1 MPRDLGS
8 EAAYDDVVLGV
19 LVYEFAPRNV
29 PASDRQIRGRL
40 KQRGLG
46 AFDPTR
52 IERLRRFKDELQL
65 EIHKADA
72 SAYFVGRR
80 GRYCA
85 VQDFDVPRLV
95 RDMKSRYPRLRRR
108 RIDWFVP
115 LCVFTY
121 YVR

>member
-1 MPRDLGS
+1 MTRDPGL

-19 LVYEFAPRNV
+19 LVYESAPRSV
-29 PASDRQIRGRL
+29 PESDRQIRGRL
-40 KQRGLG
+40 RQRGLG
-46 AFDPTR
+46 AFDPAR
-52 IERLRRFKDELQL
+52 VGRLRRFKDELQL

-80 GRYCA
+80 GRYGA
-85 VQDFDVPRLV
+85 VEDFDVPRLV
-95 RDMKSRYPRLRRR
+95 RDMKSRYPRVRKR